1 MIWLMIHLL
10 NMMGLLVVLAVLA
23 ASPSLLRLLDEM
35 FPQLRRKGLL
45 VSKRGSTINSGERAE
60 LTHEVRRLT
69 TALERRPQRFERDS
83 HT

>member
-1 MIWLMIHLL
+1 
-10 NMMGLLVVLAVLA
+10 
-23 ASPSLLRLLDEM
+23 M

-45 VSKRGSTINSGERAE
+45 VSSKRGPAVNSGERAE

-83 HT
+83 HTR